1 MVMKNKIVILLSIL
15 FVSLMLAFQPRAHA
29 ATTKWEKVDVSLT
42 KLLDSG
48 WSVLGHSSKRAA
60 VGNAGAANNYDTSD
74 FTYLLTKDGRYITC
88 ILENP
93 RPPKSDSG
101 CRSLN

>member
-1 MVMKNKIVILLSIL
+1 MIVKNRIIILASI
-15 FVSLMLAFQPRAHA
+15 FFISLMLIFQNDVHA
-29 ATTKWEKVDVSLT
+29 ATTKWEKVDVSMT

-48 WSVLGHSSKRAA
+48 WLVSGYSSNRAA

-74 FTYLLTKDGRYITC
+74 FTYLLTKNGHYITC